1 MNGVNEQD
9 EEKIMPK
16 NRLFLKTSGILVLA
30 LLALSAM
37 AGAQVWT
44 AVASSG
50 AIRDTSINVYAASD
64 AALFF
69 RSNATGN
76 IWATYNV
83 TNPRD
88 ISSPAWTTL
97 EFTARNSGSSLGSYA
112 TASLYRVPRGSG
124 SSLAVCTAITP
135 SGGVLTTS
143 TCTFSS
149 SIIDF
154 TNNSYYVVVS
164 LGRDNTAQT
173 ETAYSL
179 RIF

>member
-1 MNGVNEQD
+1 
-9 EEKIMPK
+9 MPK
-16 NRLFLKTSGILVLA
+16 NRQFLRTSGILVLA

-50 AIRDTSINVYAASD
+50 AVRDASINNYATSD

-69 RSNATGN
+69 RAGATGN
-76 IWATYNV
+76 IWAAYNV

-97 EFTARNSGSSLGSYA
+97 EFTARNSGSSLGALA
-112 TASLYRVPRGSG
+112 TATLYRVPRGSA
-124 SSLAVCTAITP
+124 SALAMCTAITP
-135 SGGVLTTS
+135 AGGVLSTS

-149 SIIDF
+149 FLIDF
-154 TNNSYYVVVS
+154 ANNSYVVVIS
-164 LGRDNTAQT
+164 LGRDNTSQVEA
-173 ETAYSL
+173 AYSL